1 MADTEMH
8 DRKSRAESVSS
19 EPATM
24 TNLTA
29 ILNFSLHLHFI
40 LQEIDSSHLKT
51 LPRGPISLRQ
61 VISKGHF
68 FSRWR
73 LSVIFDLP

>member
-51 LPRGPISLRQ
+51 LPRGPIQAKTSDFKR
-61 VISKGHF
+61 SF